1 MIFNLFKSKPTLKEL
16 IPDGFV
22 DIHSHILP
30 GIDDGAKDIE
40 ESILLIE
47 KMKGLGFSKIIA
59 TPHTYP
65 GIYDNTNISIKNS
78 HDKISKRID
87 SDVEVSFASE
97 YMLDKQLIEKA
108 EEKKLLCI
116 KKNYIL
122 VEMSYVS
129 PPKYLHDIL
138 FKLQINGYAPILA
151 HPERYTYFFE
161 NITDFKKLKDLGC
174 EFQLNLLST
183 TNHYGREISKLTDYL
198 LKNNMYEYVGSDI
211 HNLNHVNKFN
221 NKVRINQLDELIKV
235 MENNSYFRED

>member
-1 MIFNLFKSKPTLKEL
+1 MIFNLFKAKPTLKEL

-30 GIDDGAKDIE
+30 GIDDGAKNVK
-40 ESILLIE
+40 ESMELISE
-47 KMKGLGFSKIIA
+47 MKNLGFSKIFG
-59 TPHTYP
+59 TPHTYI
-65 GIYDNTNISIKNS
+65 GIYDNTNKTI
-78 HDKISKRID
+78 ID
-87 SDVEVSFASE
+87 SYNLLRKELNVDVKINYASE

-221 NKVRINQLDELIKV
+221 NKVRINQLDKLIKV